1 MHSHGGRYVR
11 HPPDKCAALKTC
23 RAFFGVGTFPCKN
36 ITGDHFQPAS
46 QRTGAAL
53 SSRFLIPLL
62 TMWGG
67 GLWSDPLERP
77 RGPRGRCG
85 PTAPGTIP
93 RESALGGPGHSAISR
108 AASIL
113 VLFKLTHY
121 PRVGCDSRGRLTLAK
136 WGNRAQSVRGYLT
149 LPIAFVRS
157 SK

>member
-1 MHSHGGRYVR
+1 MAPEYVR
-11 HPPDKCAALKTC
+11 RPPDKCAALKL
-23 RAFFGVGTFPCKN
+23 AGP
-36 ITGDHFQPAS
+36 
-46 QRTGAAL
+46 AL

-77 RGPRGRCG
+77 RGPRGRRG

-121 PRVGCDSRGRLTLAK
+121 PRVGCDSRG
-136 WGNRAQSVRGYLT
+136 SSH
-149 LPIAFVRS
+149 LPSGETVPSRFGAISLYPLRS
-157 SK
+157 

>member
-1 MHSHGGRYVR
+1 MCC
-11 HPPDKCAALKTC
+11 PQTC
-23 RAFFGVGTFPCKN
+23 RASAV
-36 ITGDHFQPAS
+36 IQVSYSAS
-46 QRTGAAL
+46 
-53 SSRFLIPLL
+53 

-77 RGPRGRCG
+77 RGPRGRRG

-157 SK
+157 SKCCRYATLV

>member
-1 MHSHGGRYVR
+1 MAADTFDARPINVLRSRLAGLSSAWVLFLARISQEIIFNPQASAQVQR
-11 HPPDKCAALKTC
+11 CHPGFLFRFLQC
-23 RAFFGVGTFPCKN
+23 
-36 ITGDHFQPAS
+36 
-46 QRTGAAL
+46 GAAAFG
-53 SSRFLIPLL
+53 R
-62 TMWGG
+62 T
-67 GLWSDPLERP
+67 PLERP
-77 RGPRGRCG
+77 RGPRGRRG

-93 RESALGGPGHSAISR
+93 RESALGGAGHSAISR

-136 WGNRAQSVRGYLT
+136 WGNRAKSVRGYLT

>member
-1 MHSHGGRYVR
+1 MCCAQDLPGFLRRGYFSLQEYHGDR
-11 HPPDKCAALKTC
+11 
-23 RAFFGVGTFPCKN
+23 
-36 ITGDHFQPAS
+36 FQPAS

-121 PRVGCDSRGRLTLAK
+121 PRVGCDSRERPTLAK
-136 WGNRAQSVRGYLT
+136 WETVPSRFGAISLYPL
-149 LPIAFVRS
+149 RS
-157 SK
+157 

>member
-1 MHSHGGRYVR
+1 M
-11 HPPDKCAALKTC
+11 AAD
-23 RAFFGVGTFPCKN
+23 TFDARPINVLCSRLA
-36 ITGDHFQPAS
+36 GP
-46 QRTGAAL
+46 AL

-77 RGPRGRCG
+77 RGPRGRRG

-121 PRVGCDSRGRLTLAK
+121 PRVGCDSRG
-136 WGNRAQSVRGYLT
+136 SSH
-149 LPIAFVRS
+149 LPSGETV
-157 SK
+157 